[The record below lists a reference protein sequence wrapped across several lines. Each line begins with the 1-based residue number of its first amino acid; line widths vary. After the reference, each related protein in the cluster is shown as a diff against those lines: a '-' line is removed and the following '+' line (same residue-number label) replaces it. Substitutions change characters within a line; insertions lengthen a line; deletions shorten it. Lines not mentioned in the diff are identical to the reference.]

1 MPRGFSY
8 FITKDI
14 AKRSYEGHREAIL
27 RRTSRSDFK
36 KGLMMS
42 ERSTDPRHDDELLEE
57 VEKELKEPDL
67 YKVVL
72 HNDDYTTKEFVV
84 EVIQVVFHKPAIEAT
99 KIMMDVHKR
108 GKGVVGVY
116 TWDIAQ
122 TKVAQVRQMAKEREF
137 PLKCSVEPA

>member
-1 MPRGFSY
+1 M
-8 FITKDI
+8 
-14 AKRSYEGHREAIL
+14 
-27 RRTSRSDFK
+27 SD
-36 KGLMMS
+36 
-42 ERSTDPRHDDELLEE
+42 RARDPRFVNELLEE
-57 VEKELKEPDL
+57 VEKELKEPDM

-72 HNDDYTTKEFVV
+72 YNDDYTTKEFVV
-84 EVIQVVFHKPAIEAT
+84 EVLRIVFHKPAIEAT

-122 TKVAQVRQMAKEREF
+122 TKVAQVHQMAKEREF

>member
-1 MPRGFSY
+1 M
-8 FITKDI
+8 
-14 AKRSYEGHREAIL
+14 
-27 RRTSRSDFK
+27 SD
-36 KGLMMS
+36 
-42 ERSTDPRHDDELLEE
+42 RARDPRFDGELLEE
-57 VEKELKEPDL
+57 VEKELKEPDM

-84 EVIQVVFHKPAIEAT
+84 EVLQTVFHKPAIEAT

-122 TKVAQVRQMAKEREF
+122 TKVAQVHQMAKEREY

>member
-1 MPRGFSY
+1 
-8 FITKDI
+8 
-14 AKRSYEGHREAIL
+14 
-27 RRTSRSDFK
+27 
-36 KGLMMS
+36 MS

-57 VEKELKEPDL
+57 VEKELKEPDM

-84 EVIQVVFHKPAIEAT
+84 EVIQVVFHIPAIEAT